1 MWTLLVL
8 CTVVAPHGAQG
19 WYWTTDAET
28 VSSPTATGSVCGGY
42 LYGSSDDFYSPNYP
56 NSYPYYSSCVW
67 YIRPGRRYIRLEF
80 SAVNIGCYS
89 DDIRIYD
96 GSSTGHSLLG
106 SYCSSRNTVFYS
118 TGSYLTVH
126 FISDGY
132 VNYSGFRAHYRRVD
146 TGSCENKCGDRVAN
160 CSCSSDCTYRGNCC
174 PDYEDYC
181 LSSTQIPDF
190 TAQLSCRY
198 NCGSHLGSCSCTSS
212 CQYYGNCCHDYSSYC
227 PSPTDMTT
235 PDMTTTDQP
244 SCRHN
249 CGYNMGSCSCTSSC
263 RYNGNCC
270 YDYDS
275 YCPSPSPTMPATA
288 QPSCRNNCGYNMG
301 SCSCRSSC
309 RYNGNCCYDYDSY
322 CQQTTDMPTTD
333 QPSCRYNCGRHMGS
347 CSCTSSCWYNGNCCY
362 DYDSYC
368 QSTTNM
374 PVTDQPSCRFN
385 CGRHMGSCS
394 CTSSCRYYGNC
405 CHDYS
410 SYCDNTTPPGKCG
423 DFLFGSGTFSSP
435 NHPGYYS
442 DNAYCVWQLR
452 AVHDQRIFLSFK
464 FLQLD
469 KCCSCDYI
477 AIYDGPSNH
486 SGSLGKVCNNSLT
499 TFYSSSNYMTV
510 VFRSDSSVV
519 ARGFSA
525 EFMSTLKPS
534 SGQVDCSSGN
544 MNIVIERSYLNSL
557 GYDGHSLYLNDP
569 QCRPQISSS
578 QVVFRFPLNTCGNIR
593 QDYNGRIVHTNNVRA
608 YASSYGEITRQSHFK
623 LNVTCL
629 MEPDSV
635 SQIMF
640 VVKNNGNS
648 SITGSGRYQTGMA
661 FYTSSSF
668 NYKVTQVPY
677 EVGLNQNLYVQ
688 VDLGRRDSSLIVFLH
703 TCVASPSPFSSN
715 FTSRL
720 YYLVRDGCEVD
731 NTYWPISSGTQSL
744 ARFSFRAFQ
753 FLRAT
758 DSVYIQCRVLICPA
772 SQAGSRCRRGC
783 SRRAARDLG
792 SEHDDQT
799 LVVGPIKLKEPEKK
813 EEVKEKKEV

>member
-322 CQQTTDMPTTD
+322 CSTNTT
-333 QPSCRYNCGRHMGS
+333 QASGSCRNNCGQHVGS
-347 CSCTSSCWYNGNCCY
+347 CSCRSSCRYNGNCCY
-362 DYDSYC
+362 DYD
-368 QSTTNM
+368 
-374 PVTDQPSCRFN
+374 
-385 CGRHMGSCS
+385 
-394 CTSSCRYYGNC
+394 
-405 CHDYS
+405 